1 MTDTLCFHK
10 LQCNLALFNLWF
22 CNTVILCYG
31 HANKAYCC
39 CCCCWFDSL
48 GTGVK
53 NTFNKTLKCF
63 RKKLSVSYFLPT
75 RMFMPFLFLLIQI
88 SCQLGFSI
96 LSSCFTSR
104 MIFIL
109 ILHLQKSFIC
119 SRRHHLFMHITRDH
133 PRKMICT
140 WKKLILKN

>member
-1 MTDTLCFHK
+1 MPSV
-10 LQCNLALFNLWF
+10 NLALFNL
-22 CNTVILCYG
+22 
-31 HANKAYCC
+31 
-39 CCCCWFDSL
+39 WFDSL

-63 RKKLSVSYFLPT
+63 RKKLSVSNFLPT

-88 SCQLGFSI
+88 SCQLAFSV
-96 LSSCFTSR
+96 LSPCFTSR

-133 PRKMICT
+133 PRKMMYI
-140 WKKLILKN
+140 KKINLEKLRQAVSIFGAKLWNEISGRMREMS